1 MKRYGRLMLVGLIAL
16 ATGLST
22 VHAQAC
28 TRVVYLGPEGRI
40 LTARSMDWKVDI
52 GTNLW
57 ILPRGVTRQGL
68 VGETSKTWEARYGS
82 VVATAYDI
90 ASSDGV
96 NEAGLMANLLWLPD
110 SEYPELDGET
120 PAIAISLWAQF
131 MLDNFATVSE
141 AVAYVREQPFLVITD
156 KMPGEDRLAALHL
169 SMSDALGDSAIMEY
183 VGGELVIHHSPDY
196 QVMTNQPTFDRQL
209 ALAQY
214 WDEIGGTTMLPGT
227 NRPADR
233 FVRAHFYINAIP
245 KVADAQQAAASV
257 FSVIR
262 NASVPLGIS
271 TPDSPHISSTRWR
284 TVFDHKDRRYYFES
298 AMMPNTFWVDLRKVN
313 FAPRAG
319 ARVLTLGADQREVFA
334 GEVSGRFRRSDPFT
348 FLGLR

>member
-1 MKRYGRLMLVGLIAL
+1 MKRYGRLALVGLIAL
-16 ATGLST
+16 VTGLSA
-22 VHAQAC
+22 VYAQAC

-141 AVAYVREQPFLVITD
+141 AVAYVREQPFLVIT
-156 KMPGEDRLAALHL
+156 
-169 SMSDALGDSAIMEY
+169 
-183 VGGELVIHHSPDY
+183 
-196 QVMTNQPTFDRQL
+196 T
-209 ALAQY
+209 
-214 WDEIGGTTMLPGT
+214 
-227 NRPADR
+227 
-233 FVRAHFYINAIP
+233 
-245 KVADAQQAAASV
+245 
-257 FSVIR
+257 
-262 NASVPLGIS
+262 
-271 TPDSPHISSTRWR
+271 
-284 TVFDHKDRRYYFES
+284 
-298 AMMPNTFWVDLRKVN
+298 
-313 FAPRAG
+313 
-319 ARVLTLGADQREVFA
+319 
-334 GEVSGRFRRSDPFT
+334 
-348 FLGLR
+348 